1 MITGKQLR
9 IFEAFAKHPFAELT
23 RNQIKKE
30 TKEKSNNA
38 LALLINRLKK
48 EGVLVEKKIG
58 KSGLLS
64 LDMNNEISIN
74 YIAMANSLEKKANDA
89 INRLKEEIRDVT
101 PFFSM
106 VVFGSYAASEQ
117 KKDSDLDIAVFID
130 SEDKKVEAAI
140 NSARL
145 KLLVET
151 DIHVIP
157 KNEMVKMLAN
167 NEENLGKQIARKH
180 IAVHNHRIFYDI
192 VRGGMKHGFHAL

>member
-1 MITGKQLR
+1 M
-9 IFEAFAKHPFAELT
+9 
-23 RNQIKKE
+23 
-30 TKEKSNNA
+30 
-38 LALLINRLKK
+38 
-48 EGVLVEKKIG
+48 
-58 KSGLLS
+58 
-64 LDMNNEISIN
+64 
-74 YIAMANSLEKKANDA
+74 
-89 INRLKEEIRDVT
+89 
-101 PFFSM
+101 
-106 VVFGSYAASEQ
+106 
-117 KKDSDLDIAVFID
+117 DIAVFID

-192 VRGGMKHGFHAL
+192 VREGMKHGFHAL